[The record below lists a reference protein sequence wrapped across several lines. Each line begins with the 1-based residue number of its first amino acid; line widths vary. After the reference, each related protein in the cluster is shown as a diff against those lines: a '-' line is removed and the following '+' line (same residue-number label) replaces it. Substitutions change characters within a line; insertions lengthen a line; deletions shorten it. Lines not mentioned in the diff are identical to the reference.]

1 MVNAPGG
8 IILLTIVQPL
18 QNIKIVVLAVKAL
31 FQAYP
36 VPLNQLLSVGIRF
49 NRKKPNPGAKR

>member
-1 MVNAPGG
+1 
-8 IILLTIVQPL
+8 LTIVQPL